1 MPPTHIAQCTTIF
14 PQCLLTK
21 QIESISPH
29 TNQEKKN
36 NHEQKRF
43 YTSVKKQKLLFLLER
58 NPLREV
64 TTTINNA
71 RETFYSNKDFKGLR
85 EHTSIQ
91 GI

>member
-43 YTSVKKQKLLFLLER
+43 YTSVKER

-71 RETFYSNKDFKGLR
+71 QETFYSNKDFKGLR